1 MWLPRNERRT
11 AAPQALAPPGAD
23 GARRRGGGV
32 SARRI
37 VALVLPAL
45 ALAACSLVPEYQRPP
60 LAVADRFPTSTPDAA
75 AGPAAADLDWRQVF
89 TDARQQR
96 LIELALQNN
105 RDLRLAALNVEQA
118 QARWQIQHAS
128 LWPTVN
134 AGVIGNRQAL
144 PNGASLT
151 TYSAGFLVTAYELD
165 FFGRLRALSDS
176 AQAQAVSAE
185 DGRRAT
191 QIALVAAVAAVHLSL
206 LADDDLMKLTRQ
218 TLDTRIES
226 LRLSQLRF
234 DNGAASELDLRVAQ
248 SVVSSARAALAQVQ
262 RVRSFDENLLVLLV
276 GAPLPADLPSGAA
289 SLAEMPAFPTLPVGL
304 PASVLQRRPDI
315 LAAEQQLVAAN
326 FNIGAARAVYFP
338 TVSITASA
346 GSVAGEFSGL
356 FKGGSWGW
364 GAAPQALLTLFDS
377 GRNKATNRLAD
388 ANRDAALAQY
398 DKAVQTAFREVSD
411 ALAGRDTLSEEALQL
426 ELTVQA
432 ESARNRLVD
441 LRYRNG
447 VASSLDLLDSQRS
460 LFATQQLALQ
470 SRLARAQNQVTLYK
484 VLGGG
489 WIETTTTSKAP

>member
-1 MWLPRNERRT
+1 M
-11 AAPQALAPPGAD
+11 
-23 GARRRGGGV
+23 
-32 SARRI
+32 SARRN
-37 VALVLPAL
+37 AAL
-45 ALAACSLVPEYQRPP
+45 AALAWVLTACSLVPEYQRPP
-60 LAVADRFPTSTPDAA
+60 LAVAEQFPTTTPDTT

-89 TDARQQR
+89 TDPRQQR
-96 LIELALQNN
+96 LIDLALQNN

-134 AGVIGNRQAL
+134 AGVIGNRQPL

-185 DGRRAT
+185 DGRRAA
-191 QIALVAAVAAVHLSL
+191 QIALVASVAAVHLSL
-206 LADDDLMKLTRQ
+206 LADDELMSLTQQ
-218 TLDTRIES
+218 TLETRIES
-226 LRLSQLRF
+226 LRLTQLRF
-234 DNGAASELDLRVAQ
+234 DNGATSELDLRLAQ

-304 PASVLQRRPDI
+304 PSSVLQRRPDI
-315 LAAEQQLVAAN
+315 LAAEQQLIAAN
-326 FNIGAARAVYFP
+326 FNIGAARAAYFP
-338 TVSITASA
+338 SVSITASA

-364 GAAPQALLTLFDS
+364 GAAPQVLLTLFDS

-388 ANRDAALAQY
+388 ANRDATLAQY
-398 DKAVQTAFREVSD
+398 DRTVQTAFREVSD
-411 ALAGRDTLSEEALQL
+411 ALAGRDTLSEEAFQLQ
-426 ELTVQA
+426 ETSKA
-432 ESARNRLVD
+432 EAGRFRLVD

-447 VASSLDLLDSQRS
+447 VASSLDLLDAQRS
-460 LFATQQLALQ
+460 LFVTQQLALQ
-470 SRLARAQNQVTLYK
+470 SRLAQAQNQVTLYK

-489 WIETTTTSKAP
+489 WTETTTTSKAP